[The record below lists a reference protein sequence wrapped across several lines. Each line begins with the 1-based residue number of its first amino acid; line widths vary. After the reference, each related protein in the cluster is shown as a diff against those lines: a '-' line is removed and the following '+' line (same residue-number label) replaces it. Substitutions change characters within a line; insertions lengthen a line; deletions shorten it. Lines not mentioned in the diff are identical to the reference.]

1 VKEKGDRVRLAHILE
16 YAELVSEWLSRV
28 RKESFFDNKQLQAS
42 IIRQIEVIGEA
53 TKNVSPSLKE
63 KHPEIPW
70 KEISG
75 MRDMLIHEY
84 FDVDLEEV
92 WVTCTEDIPEL
103 VEKIKTILS
112 EMDSKL

>member
-1 VKEKGDRVRLAHILE
+1 MGAKALSDFPRLPPCFTGEKGT
-16 YAELVSEWLSRV
+16 
-28 RKESFFDNKQLQAS
+28 FFDNKQLQAS

-63 KHPEIPW
+63 KYPEIPW

-84 FDVDLEEV
+84 FEG
-92 WVTCTEDIPEL
+92 WIGFPM
-103 VEKIKTILS
+103 S
-112 EMDSKL
+112 EQI

>member
-1 VKEKGDRVRLAHILE
+1 MKEKGDRVRLAHILE
-16 YAELVSEWLSRV
+16 YAEMISEWLSQV
-28 RKESFFDNKQLQAS
+28 RKEIFFDNKQLQAS

-63 KHPEIPW
+63 RYPEIPW

-92 WVTCTEDIPEL
+92 WVTSTEDIPEL
-103 VEKIKTILS
+103 IEKIKIILS
-112 EMDSKL
+112 EMENRP